1 MEGEIMDIKVE
12 DVITL
17 NDNNK
22 YVIVS
27 KVVFEKNTYL
37 YIVDIN
43 NNSKFK
49 IVELNKDKLLD
60 IKEKKLVQKLII
72 LFYESAIKTIDLN
85 ALAKSIKK

>member
-1 MEGEIMDIKVE
+1 MDIKVE

-60 IKEKKLVQKLII
+60 IKEKKLVQKLIT
-72 LFYESAIKTIDLN
+72 LFYESAIKTFDLN